1 MEPSLPILSFVIWY
15 IVDGQ
20 TGGVIFMLFLFT
32 FIEFYFVIKFPK
44 YIVVSVIAYGH
55 IHLSLSRF

>member
-1 MEPSLPILSFVIWY
+1 MIQLGTLIAAILSFIIWY

-32 FIEFYFVIKFPK
+32 FIEFYFVIKYPK
-44 YIVVSVIAYGH
+44 YIVVSVIA
-55 IHLSLSRF
+55 